1 MLKIGEFSKL
11 SKTTIKTLRYY
22 DEISLLKPVFVDD
35 NGYRYYEIEQLND
48 LLKIVELRKLDMSI
62 QGIKDILNSN
72 DVQSILKDHQSKLEN
87 ELDIKQ
93 HQISLLKKYIAKA
106 KKGDFMEKYI
116 AKEIVVPENIVYY
129 KHGTIDSMADILNF
143 VLSAGEECK
152 KNNPNL
158 ICKDYC
164 YITYTAKE
172 YKEKDVELEYAEAV
186 KDYGIESENIKFRK
200 DPEITA
206 ISVMHKGKYENLS
219 KAYAFALNYVKE
231 KGYSIAGAIRE
242 VYIHGCWDEK
252 NEDNYLTEIQIP
264 IKK

>member
-11 SKTTIKTLRYY
+11 AKTTIKALRYY
-22 DEISLLKPVFVDD
+22 DEVGLLKPKFVDN
-35 NGYRYYEIEQLND
+35 NGYRYYTISQLND
-48 LLKIVELRKLDMSI
+48 LLKIVELRSLDMSI
-62 QGIKDILNSN
+62 QDIKDALHSSN
-72 DVQSILKDHQSKLEN
+72 LQENLVKHQQLLEK
-87 ELDIKQ
+87 ELEKKQ

-106 KKGDFMEKYI
+106 KKGDFMENYT
-116 AKEIVVPENIVYY
+116 AKEIIVPENIVYY